1 MKHMKIIVLSL
12 SLLILSIF
20 VFSEVATAQSVKTG
34 ETVTVAAGEKVDS
47 LLFASGTNIDIA
59 GTVNG
64 DVFCAG
70 QNVTISGTVRGDV
83 FCAGQAI
90 NVSGKIEGS
99 VRLAGQTVTLGG
111 TVGGSAT
118 VTSQTLLL
126 DKNSF
131 VQRDL
136 VGGAQTVAL
145 NGIIGRDVAIGASNI
160 AINGQVGRNIKSEVE
175 TLTVGSAGRVGGDV
189 DYTSNTSATVN
200 SGGKITGTV
209 TRTPQKQQTRNNSYA
224 PFAFMFFS
232 FVYTFVTL
240 LILALA
246 LVLLIPSVLHEASS
260 KTLSSPGRV
269 VLTGLVGVIIVPIF
283 ISALLISVIGLPLG
297 ILALLMWLVVVILS
311 GPFTGY
317 TLGRLILK
325 TEKNPIFI
333 MFSGASLLLV
343 SYFIPIIGFLTVI
356 AAYLF
361 GVGMILDTA
370 MHRVSTPVHKVF

>member
-1 MKHMKIIVLSL
+1 M
-12 SLLILSIF
+12 
-20 VFSEVATAQSVKTG
+20 
-34 ETVTVAAGEKVDS
+34 
-47 LLFASGTNIDIA
+47 
-59 GTVNG
+59 
-64 DVFCAG
+64 
-70 QNVTISGTVRGDV
+70 RGDV

-283 ISALLISVIGLPLG
+283 ILALLISVIGLPLG